1 MDIACIRYIQKWIKG
16 SQMIEVPKVWLAFGV
31 CIYQD
36 FFFVH
41 SEFYEGILFAL
52 EGLNNSEKHELLT
65 FVRSALHDNP
75 TNQYLVNLWS
85 KLDTSDILVCEQ
97 MKVVYE
103 VLQSAIE
110 ASIQKE

>member
-1 MDIACIRYIQKWIKG
+1 
-16 SQMIEVPKVWLAFGV
+16 MIEAPEVWLAFGM

-36 FFFVH
+36 FFSVH

-65 FVRSALHDNP
+65 FVRDTLRENP
-75 TNQYLVNLWS
+75 TNQYLVDLWGKS
-85 KLDTSDILVCEQ
+85 GASDILVSEQ